1 MLLLYL
7 SVLTETNFERIILP
21 YKSIKDLPDSTKSL
35 TTKQKHKF
43 MEVVNAMLEEGVKE
57 DIAIPTALKEAKKI
71 KKASLDKETMFSKSY
86 ILNLIKATISPSIND
101 TPQEILKSTDQMISY
116 EIVYEPDIKD
126 AHEQWMSQDTIIKAC
141 ENFNKNLADGY
152 VKPNLFHLSNTELFT
167 IEKTWV
173 QPELDVLVEQTG
185 EIIKAGTWVAKLQYH
200 DEDLWNLK
208 KAGIIQGVS
217 IGARGI
223 INEETGEITSVSFDP
238 VEDNSE
244 ES

>member
-1 MLLLYL
+1 M
-7 SVLTETNFERIILP
+7 P
-21 YKSIKDLPDSTKSL
+21 YKSIKDLPPSTKSL

-43 MEVVNAMLEEGVKE
+43 MDVVNAMIEEGTEESV
-57 DIAIPTALKEAKKI
+57 AIPVAMREAKKI
-71 KKASLDKETMFSKSY
+71 KKASLNKETIFSKSCL
-86 ILNLIKATISPSIND
+86 LNVIKSAISPSSNNI
-101 TPQEILKSTDQMISY
+101 PQEILKSSDQMISY
-116 EIVYEPDIKD
+116 EVVYEPDIKD
-126 AHEQWMSQDTIIKAC
+126 AHDQWMSQDTIIKAC
-141 ENFNKNLADGY
+141 DNFNKNLAEGN
-152 VKPNLFHLSNTELFT
+152 VKPNLFHLSNTELFS

-223 INEETGEITSVSFDP
+223 INEETGEITEVSFDP
-238 VEDNSE
+238 VTDNSE
-244 ES
+244 EQ